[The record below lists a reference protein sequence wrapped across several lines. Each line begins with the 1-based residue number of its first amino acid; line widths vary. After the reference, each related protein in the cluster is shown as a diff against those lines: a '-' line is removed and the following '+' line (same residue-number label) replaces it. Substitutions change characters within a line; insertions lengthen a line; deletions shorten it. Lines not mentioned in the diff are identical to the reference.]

1 MRLNEQ
7 PIAKGSGRRSIME
20 EGGLMRRLAWNRY
33 RGNAL
38 DEIAQVA
45 RIVDRRGVRMP
56 IGSVNY

>member
-1 MRLNEQ
+1 
-7 PIAKGSGRRSIME
+7 ME